1 METLSYTLAVAFVI
15 SMIFLQFT
23 NKSNISSSIAVPLL
37 TGGLMKYF
45 LGDSGEEGEKWT
57 SSDLQYFSSI
67 FGISYF
73 STMLISKNT

>member
-1 METLSYTLAVAFVI
+1 METLSYTLAIAFVI
-15 SMIFLQFT
+15 SMILLQFT

-37 TGGLMKYF
+37 TGALMKYF
-45 LGDSGEEGEKWT
+45 LGDSGEEGEKWA

-67 FGISYF
+67 FGISYV